1 MKQGMLAEAKHLH
14 ENGLSWKRMEALGL
28 EYRFLARLLRGSLTR
43 AQFLAEL
50 ELEINHF
57 VKRQM
62 TYWKRNKN
70 IEWFDP
76 KEVRKIEERMRG
88 FLG

>member
-1 MKQGMLAEAKHLH
+1 MVAEARRLH
-14 ENGLSWKRMEALGL
+14 ASGLSWKRMEALGL
-28 EYRFLARLLRGSLTR
+28 EYRYLARLLRGSLT
-43 AQFLAEL
+43 QKTFLAEL

-76 KEVRKIEERMRG
+76 KEVAKIEGRVQE
-88 FLG
+88 FLDK